1 MKIYITNVAPET
13 IKNKLDKF
21 ELFLVH
27 KREKYELFSEEFGL
41 HIIENVDS
49 EKQPQKIYKVETNFD
64 TNYHLMKDY
73 KSDINTN
80 INTNTVDLLFDL
92 TNYVLIPV
100 VSQLPTKYVLT
111 KITQFEY
118 KINKKSNW
126 RLIIECIRETNME
139 LMEKEW
145 IPINYYFLYEYSKN
159 EAKITNMQNYD
170 NLLFQSEINMFLS
183 HLN

>member
-21 ELFLVH
+21 EMFLLY

-73 KSDINTN
+73 KSDINS
-80 INTNTVDLLFDL
+80 TVDLLFDL

-139 LMEKEW
+139 LLEKEW